1 MDKEIT
7 FTDLIK
13 PLWLRRYELI
23 LSVLLITVLTYCSLY
38 LLSEKLNIDAKKFYH
53 QDIRFNTELDQK
65 YFQLLSDPDLI
76 KKSYLANSLDPFDN
90 EIVFDVVNHSSRYD
104 AMKENVIEETAEL
117 FVRTL
122 DVEIGKEEKSIWETY
137 LNLDTTYHQIFFADA
152 SLTQIESKIIIS
164 DIVERFNSMINK
176 NNFLS
181 SNLFPEIAFDKSE
194 TNLLYLN
201 NRLQKVI
208 AVIDQFEE
216 QFQENNF
223 DAGETKYKSNVL
235 MAHIFNK
242 DPSPL
247 KTNLEKL
254 EQDIEQNASLK
265 DNLEELHSKFY
276 EDNAE
281 TSLTNTDTQL
291 TVDSVSQ
298 LIDLGKDFSQLNNKM
313 DLIDTIYDIDLRI
326 SSLEKS
332 IFELKSIQKLYLAN
346 YSPISLIQI
355 RNETTNIR

>member
-176 NNFLS
+176 
-181 SNLFPEIAFDKSE
+181 I
-194 TNLLYLN
+194 
-201 NRLQKVI
+201 
-208 AVIDQFEE
+208 
-216 QFQENNF
+216 
-223 DAGETKYKSNVL
+223 
-235 MAHIFNK
+235 IF
-242 DPSPL
+242 
-247 KTNLEKL
+247 
-254 EQDIEQNASLK
+254 
-265 DNLEELHSKFY
+265 
-276 EDNAE
+276 
-281 TSLTNTDTQL
+281 
-291 TVDSVSQ
+291 
-298 LIDLGKDFSQLNNKM
+298 
-313 DLIDTIYDIDLRI
+313 
-326 SSLEKS
+326 
-332 IFELKSIQKLYLAN
+332 
-346 YSPISLIQI
+346 
-355 RNETTNIR
+355 